1 MTPEQKRCAVAGKQ
15 YEVIRE
21 FRHSNPK
28 SPYEDTHYTVGADYK
43 HDVHD
48 VQLAEGGPDGHGPV
62 IKEKAS
68 SSSSSSP
75 ADSSAKGGN

>member
-1 MTPEQKRCAVAGKQ
+1 MPKRKRCAVAGKQ
-15 YEVIRE
+15 YEVVRD

-28 SPYEDTHYTVGADYK
+28 SPYEDTHYVAGDDYK

-48 VQLAEGGPDGHGPV
+48 VQLSGPDSHGPV

-68 SSSSSSP
+68 SSSSAP
-75 ADSSAKGGN
+75 AADSSGKGGN